1 MTIWGLIFFGALVT
15 LAERLS
21 FILLIGEREMP
32 RRITK
37 ALQYVPVT
45 VLTAL
50 ALPTIILHEN
60 SIELSLNPKII
71 GAMAA
76 IFVAWRSKNLLMT
89 IIAGMLT
96 FWVMAAIIP
105 A

>member
-1 MTIWGLIFFGALVT
+1 MNIWVLIFFGTIVT

-21 FILLIGEREMP
+21 FILLIGKREMP
-32 RRITK
+32 RGIKK

-50 ALPTIILHEN
+50 ALPAI
-60 SIELSLNPKII
+60 SLNEGAIDVSFNPKIL
-71 GAMAA
+71 AA
-76 IFVAWRSKNLLMT
+76 IAAVLMAWRSKNLLMT
-89 IIAGMLT
+89 IIAGMVT
-96 FWVMAAIIP
+96 FWVMAAVIP